1 MRPARPALRDS
12 GISMAFAQ
20 TQRFLVGNV
29 ISQTFAAYFTRILP
43 FSGFALIGFI
53 PTLIFIGGYIYLLLE
68 DPNIVGLS
76 PTGDPADPF
85 SLDELATLPW
95 VWIIAASAG
104 VFILSIA
111 TTAIWLAA
119 TAYGTFQHLRGQPVR
134 FWQSLQRGVAVVLPC
149 TGATFLIFL
158 GALIVGAIA
167 IMPVFMLV
175 PDSNLQDSWV
185 AAVLWL
191 FVGFFAIFI
200 VFAIIGVRLWI
211 TVPAIAV
218 EQPGV
223 LAALRRSWNLTRGHT
238 WRLFGIL
245 LVMWLG
251 TLAMSMVAGIVIGV
265 LSVIGGVTGILVG
278 QGLNILVSVIANALF
293 AVAAAVVY
301 VELRRAKEGFG
312 LEDIAAVFD

>member
-1 MRPARPALRDS
+1 
-12 GISMAFAQ
+12 MAFAQ

-53 PTLIFIGGYIYLLLE
+53 PTLIFIGGYIYLLVQ
-68 DPNIVGLS
+68 DPNALGLT
-76 PTGDPADPF
+76 PTGDSADPF
-85 SLDELATLPW
+85 NLDELAALPW

-158 GALIVGAIA
+158 GALIILAIGVS
-167 IMPVFMLV
+167 PVFLFV
-175 PDSNLQDSWV
+175 LRDSSEDSWLL
-185 AAVLWL
+185 ASLWM
-191 FVGFFAIFI
+191 FFGFFAIFI
-200 VFAIIGVRLWI
+200 VFAIIGVRLWV

-223 LAALRRSWNLTRGHT
+223 LAALWRSWNLTKGHT
-238 WRLFGIL
+238 WRLFGVL

-265 LSVIGGVTGILVG
+265 LSVFGGVTGIFVG
-278 QGLNILVSVIANALF
+278 QGLNILISIIANALF
-293 AVAAAVVY
+293 AVAAAVAY

-312 LEDIAAVFD
+312 LEDIAAIFD

>member
-1 MRPARPALRDS
+1 
-12 GISMAFAQ
+12 MAFAQ

-53 PTLIFIGGYIYLLLE
+53 PTLIFIGGYIYLLVQ
-68 DPNIVGLS
+68 DPNALGLT
-76 PTGDPADPF
+76 PTGDSADPF
-85 SLDELATLPW
+85 NLDELAALPW

-158 GALIVGAIA
+158 GALIILAIGVSPIFLFVLRDGSKA
-167 IMPVFMLV
+167 
-175 PDSNLQDSWV
+175 SWLL
-185 AAVLWL
+185 ASLWL
-191 FVGFFAIFI
+191 FFGFFAIFI
-200 VFAIIGVRLWI
+200 VFAIIGVRLWV

-223 LAALRRSWNLTRGHT
+223 LAALWRSWNLTKGHT
-238 WRLFGIL
+238 WRLFGVL
-245 LVMWLG
+245 LVMWLA

-265 LSVIGGVTGILVG
+265 LSVFGGVTGIFVG
-278 QGLNILVSVIANALF
+278 QGLNILISIIANALF
-293 AVAAAVVY
+293 AVAAAVAY

-312 LEDIAAVFD
+312 LEDIAAIFD

>member
-1 MRPARPALRDS
+1 
-12 GISMAFAQ
+12 MAFAQ

-53 PTLIFIGGYIYLLLE
+53 PTLIFIGGYIYLLVQ
-68 DPNIVGLS
+68 DPNALGLT
-76 PTGDPADPF
+76 PTGDSADPF
-85 SLDELATLPW
+85 NLDELAALPW

-158 GALIVGAIA
+158 GALIILAIGVS
-167 IMPVFMLV
+167 PVFLFV
-175 PDSNLQDSWV
+175 LRDSSEDSWLL
-185 AAVLWL
+185 ASLWMFFGL
-191 FVGFFAIFI
+191 FAIFI
-200 VFAIIGVRLWI
+200 VFAIIGVRLWV

-223 LAALRRSWNLTRGHT
+223 LAALWRSWNLTKGHT
-238 WRLFGIL
+238 WRLFGVL
-245 LVMWLG
+245 LVMWLA

-265 LSVIGGVTGILVG
+265 LSVFGGVTGIFVG
-278 QGLNILVSVIANALF
+278 QGLNILISIIANALF
-293 AVAAAVVY
+293 AVAAAVAY

-312 LEDIAAVFD
+312 LEDIAAIFD

>member
-1 MRPARPALRDS
+1 
-12 GISMAFAQ
+12 MAFAQ

-53 PTLIFIGGYIYLLLE
+53 PTLIFIGGYIYLLVQ
-68 DPNIVGLS
+68 DPNALGLT
-76 PTGDPADPF
+76 PTGDSADPF
-85 SLDELATLPW
+85 NLDELAALPW

-158 GALIVGAIA
+158 GALIILAIGVS
-167 IMPVFMLV
+167 PVF
-175 PDSNLQDSWV
+175 
-185 AAVLWL
+185 L
-191 FVGFFAIFI
+191 FVLRDSSEDFWLLASLWMFFGFFAIFI
-200 VFAIIGVRLWI
+200 VFAIIGVRLWV

-223 LAALRRSWNLTRGHT
+223 LAALWRSWNLTKGHT
-238 WRLFGIL
+238 WRLFGVL
-245 LVMWLG
+245 LVMWLA

-265 LSVIGGVTGILVG
+265 L
-278 QGLNILVSVIANALF
+278 
-293 AVAAAVVY
+293 
-301 VELRRAKEGFG
+301 ERLRRRHGHIRRPG
-312 LEDIAAVFD
+312 LEHPHQHNCQCAFCRCRGSGLCRA

>member
-1 MRPARPALRDS
+1 
-12 GISMAFAQ
+12 MAFVQ

-53 PTLIFIGGYIYLLLE
+53 PTIIFLGGYIYLLLE
-68 DPNIVGLS
+68 DPSIAGLS

-85 SLDELATLPW
+85 NLDELAALPW
-95 VWIIAASAG
+95 IWIIVASAG

-158 GALIVGAIA
+158 GALIVCAIA
-167 IMPVFMLV
+167 IIPVFMLV
-175 PDSNLQDSWV
+175 PDDSLQDSWV
-185 AAVLWL
+185 AAILWL
-191 FVGFFAIFI
+191 IVGFFAIFI
-200 VFAIIGVRLWI
+200 VFTIIGVRLWI

-223 LAALRRSWNLTRGHT
+223 LAALWRSWNLTRGHT
-238 WRLFGIL
+238 WRLFGVL

-251 TLAMSMVAGIVIGV
+251 TLAMSMVGGIAIGV
-265 LSVIGGVTGILVG
+265 MSVFGGVTGIFVG
-278 QGLNILVSVIANALF
+278 QGLNILISVIANALF

-312 LEDIAAVFD
+312 LEDIAAIFD

>member
-1 MRPARPALRDS
+1 
-12 GISMAFAQ
+12 MAFAQ

-53 PTLIFIGGYIYLLLE
+53 PTLIFIGGYIYLLMQ
-68 DPNIVGLS
+68 DPNALGLT
-76 PTGDPADPF
+76 PTGDSADPF
-85 SLDELATLPW
+85 NLDELAALPW

-119 TAYGTFQHLRGQPVR
+119 TAYGTFEHLRGQPVR

-158 GALIVGAIA
+158 GALIILAIGVSP
-167 IMPVFMLV
+167 IFLFVLR
-175 PDSNLQDSWV
+175 DGSEDSWLF
-185 AAVLWL
+185 ASLWL
-191 FVGFFAIFI
+191 FFGLFAIFI
-200 VFAIIGVRLWI
+200 VFAIIGVRLWV

-223 LAALRRSWNLTRGHT
+223 LAALWRSWNLTQGHT
-238 WRLFGIL
+238 WRLFGVL

-265 LSVIGGVTGILVG
+265 LSVFGGVTGIFVG
-278 QGLNILVSVIANALF
+278 QGLNILISIIANALF
-293 AVAAAVVY
+293 AVAAAVAY

-312 LEDIAAVFD
+312 LEDIAAIFD

>member
-1 MRPARPALRDS
+1 
-12 GISMAFAQ
+12 MAFVQ

-29 ISQTFAAYFTRILP
+29 ISQTFSAYFTRILP

-53 PTLIFIGGYIYLLLE
+53 PTLIFVAGYIYLLVE
-68 DPNIVGLS
+68 NPNMVELT

-85 SLDELATLPW
+85 NLDELAALPW
-95 VWIIAASAG
+95 VWIIIASAA
-104 VFILSIA
+104 VFFLSIA

-158 GALIVGAIA
+158 GALIFLAIA
-167 IMPVFMLV
+167 VSPVFLFALG
-175 PDSNLQDSWV
+175 DSSGDAWIGAL
-185 AAVLWL
+185 LWMFFGL
-191 FVGFFAIFI
+191 FAIFI
-200 VFAIIGVRLWI
+200 VFAIIGVRLWV
-211 TVPAIAV
+211 TVAAIAV

-223 LAALRRSWNLTRGHT
+223 LAALRRSWTLTRGHT
-238 WRLFGIL
+238 WRLFGVL

-265 LSVIGGVTGILVG
+265 MSAFGGVTGIFVG
-278 QGLNILVSVIANALF
+278 QGLNILVSIIANALF

-312 LEDIAAVFD
+312 LEDVAAIFD